1 MKKLLLLTLM
11 ALAIHTQAQNVGI
24 GNPTPTEK
32 LDVTGNINVTGTI
45 KANGVDGA
53 AGQVLT
59 NNGNGTIAWSSA
71 DANLKY
77 KFCKIISTTSTFTI
91 PAGVTEI
98 MVELWGA
105 GAGST
110 TIAGGFS
117 GNFVRSVYIN
127 QIPGSVHNI
136 TIGAG
141 GQAGNNSLLPTS
153 GGSTMAFG
161 ATAYG
166 GRAATSEANYGDVDV
181 GYVNSYSIPGNQG
194 DINRSEYGQINAT
207 TFTETRYY
215 GLGGLPPGKP
225 FINRP
230 VGSVQRFTNGVAGP
244 LTTALYASDN
254 MLKGMGGS
262 VYNQNSGGT
271 GSGGQVIIWWN

>member
-1 MKKLLLLTLM
+1 MKKLLLLSL
-11 ALAIHTQAQNVGI
+11 LAFYTQTNAQNVGI
-24 GNPTPTEK
+24 GNPTPAEK

-45 KANGVDGA
+45 KANGTDGT
-53 AGQVLT
+53 AGQVLK

-77 KFCKIISTTSTFTI
+77 KFCKIINTTSTFTI

-110 TIAGGFS
+110 TYAGGFS
-117 GNFVRSVYIN
+117 GNYVREVFIN
-127 QIPGSVHNI
+127 RIPGTVHNI
-136 TIGAG
+136 SIGAG
-141 GQAGNNSLLPTS
+141 GLAGNNSLLPTS
-153 GGSTMAFG
+153 GGSTSAFG
-161 ATAYG
+161 AIAYG
-166 GRAATSEANYGDVDV
+166 GRAATSDDNYGDVDI
-181 GYVNSYSIPGNQG
+181 GYVNGYSIPGNQG

-230 VGSVQRFTNGVAGP
+230 VGSVQRFTNGVAGF
-244 LTTALYASDN
+244 LITAIYAKDN

-262 VYNQNSGGT
+262 VYNQSIGGA
-271 GSGGQVIIWWN
+271 GSDGQAIIWWN